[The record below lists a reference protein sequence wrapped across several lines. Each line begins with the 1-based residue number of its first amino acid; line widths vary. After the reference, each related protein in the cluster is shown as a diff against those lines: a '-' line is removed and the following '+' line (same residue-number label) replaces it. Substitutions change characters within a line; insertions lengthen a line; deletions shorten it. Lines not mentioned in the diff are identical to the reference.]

1 MNRSLFVAIIM
12 VVITIFVA
20 VVAFIPKSEPTHAYY
35 LQIDDIDDSISIVTI
50 NDELGEV
57 VVMIDNDL
65 GRHGDTKDVKWI
77 RYTLET
83 QIGFS
88 SILEASEKYYNMVNK
103 TNDEY

>member
-1 MNRSLFVAIIM
+1 MNKNLFVTLVLLTIIGL
-12 VVITIFVA
+12 VVGFE
-20 VVAFIPKSEPTHAYY
+20 FIPKSEPTHAYY

-50 NDELGEV
+50 NDEMGEV
-57 VVMIDNDL
+57 VAMIDNDL

-83 QIGFS
+83 QIGFN
-88 SILEASEKYYNMVNK
+88 SILEASEKYYNIVDK